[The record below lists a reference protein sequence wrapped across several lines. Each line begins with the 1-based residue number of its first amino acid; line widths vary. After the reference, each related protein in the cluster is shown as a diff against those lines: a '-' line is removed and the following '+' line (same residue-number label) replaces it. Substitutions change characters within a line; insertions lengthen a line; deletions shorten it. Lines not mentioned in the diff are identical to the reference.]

1 MEDAEAASSPSTE
14 PAGKEPS
21 EKAFNL
27 PEQLRRNLALLEQAV
42 ALKELRLI
50 SGRLQRQTAAVRRE
64 LTAPV
69 LLDVVQ
75 DALPTGTP
83 IREQL
88 LQHLQKVMRRH
99 HQTSTSMQ
107 VAIKLRVGPRN
118 VWSRQ
123 GSLHCTQTV
132 RAGAWAS
139 TPGLGMES
147 ALCSLGNCL
156 T

>member
-1 MEDAEAASSPSTE
+1 MEDAEAKPSPSTE

-21 EKAFNL
+21 EKALNL

-64 LTAPV
+64 LSAPV

-83 IREQL
+83 IRDQL
-88 LQHLQKVMRRH
+88 LLHLQKVK
-99 HQTSTSMQ
+99 QSTTSDWR
-107 VAIKLRVGPRN
+107 IG
-118 VWSRQ
+118 
-123 GSLHCTQTV
+123 
-132 RAGAWAS
+132 AG
-139 TPGLGMES
+139 
-147 ALCSLGNCL
+147 
-156 T
+156 